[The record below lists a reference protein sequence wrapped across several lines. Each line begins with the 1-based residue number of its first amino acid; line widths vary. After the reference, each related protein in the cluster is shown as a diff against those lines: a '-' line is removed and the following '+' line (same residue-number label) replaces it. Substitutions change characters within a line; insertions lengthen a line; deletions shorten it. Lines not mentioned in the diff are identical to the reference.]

1 MNDPTLA
8 HSPPTENP
16 RARLRARP
24 VAKAAQRPGPRM
36 LAVATTVLIAS
47 CASSPRQMDTAQQDA
62 QAPTLTAT
70 PVLTK
75 LSNPWDMAFL
85 PDGTMY

>member
-8 HSPPTENP
+8 HSPPTESP
-16 RARLRARP
+16 RARPRDRAG
-24 VAKAAQRPGPRM
+24 AKVAQRPGPRM
-36 LAVATTVLIAS
+36 LAVAATVLIAS
-47 CASSPRQMDTAQQDA
+47 CASSPRQMETAQQDP

-85 PDGTMY
+85 PDGTM